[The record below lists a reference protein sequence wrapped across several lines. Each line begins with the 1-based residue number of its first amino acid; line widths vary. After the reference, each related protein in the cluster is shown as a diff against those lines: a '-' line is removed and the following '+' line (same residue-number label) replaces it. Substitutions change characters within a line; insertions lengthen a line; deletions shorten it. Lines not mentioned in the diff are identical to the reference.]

1 MEVRRLVVASH
12 NLHKIREIKE
22 LTAHL
27 DLEVVGL
34 PELGDFPPVEED
46 GDTFQENARKKATTI
61 ASLTQELVLADD
73 SGLEVDALQGA
84 PGVYSSRFAGEPSSD
99 ERNNQLLLEKLSSV
113 PEQERGAQFRCVM
126 ALASPQGWVKY
137 SEGVCR
143 GVIIREPRG
152 TQGFGYDPLFLV
164 SEYGLTFAQLEPEIK
179 NRISHR
185 YLAMQ
190 EMLKLLLTE
199 ARYMW

>member
-1 MEVRRLVVASH
+1 M
-12 NLHKIREIKE
+12 
-22 LTAHL
+22 
-27 DLEVVGL
+27 
-34 PELGDFPPVEED
+34 
-46 GDTFQENARKKATTI
+46 
-61 ASLTQELVLADD
+61 
-73 SGLEVDALQGA
+73 
-84 PGVYSSRFAGEPSSD
+84 
-99 ERNNQLLLEKLSSV
+99 
-113 PEQERGAQFRCVM
+113 
-126 ALASPQGWVKY
+126 
-137 SEGVCR
+137 
-143 GVIIREPRG
+143 IIREPRG